1 MGWMM
6 TKHYRPEIDGLRAIS
21 VIGVVLFH
29 LELGFTGGFV
39 GVDVFFVISGY
50 LITGILLRQLGEDR
64 FSLMEFWAR
73 RVRRIVPAAMVMVV
87 GALLIGAFLQT
98 PERYASLARS
108 AMAHVL
114 MASNCYFTRDQGYFA
129 EKSDHE
135 PLLHTWSLSVEEQF
149 YLIFPL
155 IVCFVWKRAPQRLA
169 LVFTSAALISFSWSW
184 IEVVSN
190 PKWAFFLL
198 PARGWEL
205 LVGALLAILPQK
217 TMRSLGD
224 EAWAGL
230 GLVLVLAPM
239 FFFDRQTA
247 FPGPGA
253 LAPVLGAA
261 LLIWTGGSTKIGK
274 LLGWR
279 ALVRIGLI
287 SYSLYLWHWPFVVF
301 AREMVIELTL
311 TWKISLLV
319 ASLLAGYS
327 SWRWVEMPSRSGLLL
342 ATRRRSLIFGLTSAV
357 TLFVIAFSIKASGG
371 FPSRLPAELRL
382 IISDITWN
390 GAEYTS
396 AKSEAMPIG
405 FQDDGPVDFVL
416 WGDSHGASAA
426 PAVNAVATD
435 FKLKGHAYLNNGTPP
450 VTGLWFADMSEASA
464 AEMVALNERVLAEI
478 IDSKP
483 MAVFLVGRWVARCEG
498 YNEAEM
504 VGEPGSLRFT
514 TMLVDSM
521 IPEPTFKEASS
532 ALARQIKAMGARLAV
547 HGIKLV
553 IFQQVPESNESRTA
567 SRFYSM
573 KRFPGTSKVPQFT
586 TTKDEFL
593 KRQKRT
599 MKLLENQTTENVT
612 VIDASSQFFFRDRD
626 QLKVYAERSYYR
638 DEDHLTR
645 AGAMHYLEPA
655 FKKFMSWIPRE
666 ESK

>member
-29 LELGFTGGFV
+29 LELGFPGGFV

-573 KRFPGTSKVPQFT
+573 KRFSGTSKVPQFT

>member
-1 MGWMM
+1 MM
-6 TKHYRPEIDGLRAIS
+6 ANHYRSEIDGLRAVS

-29 LELGFTGGFV
+29 LGLGFPGGFV

-50 LITGILLRQLGEDR
+50 LITGILLRQLGENR
-64 FSLMEFWAR
+64 FSLMDFWAR
-73 RVRRIVPAAMVMVV
+73 RVRRIVPAAIVMVV
-87 GALLIGAFLQT
+87 GTLLIGGLLQT
-98 PERYASLARS
+98 PDRYASLARS

-129 EKSDHE
+129 EKSDYE

-169 LVFTSAALISFSWSW
+169 IVFTSVALISFSWSW
-184 IEVVSN
+184 LEVASD

-205 LVGALLAILPQK
+205 LAGAFLATLPQK
-217 TMRSLGD
+217 TTRSFCD
-224 EAWAGL
+224 EAWAVL
-230 GLVLVLAPM
+230 GLALVLAPM
-239 FFFDRQTA
+239 FLFDRQTA
-247 FPGPGA
+247 FPGPAA
-253 LAPVLGAA
+253 LPPVLGAA
-261 LLIWTGGSTKIGK
+261 LLIWTGGGTKIGK

-279 ALVRIGLI
+279 ALVKIGLI

-301 AREMVIELTL
+301 AREMVLELTV
-311 TWKISLLV
+311 TWKISLLA
-319 ASLLAGYS
+319 ASLLVSYL
-327 SWRWVEMPSRSGLLL
+327 SWRWVEMPFRSGLLL
-342 ATRRRSLIFGLTSAV
+342 ASRRRALIFGLTSAGA
-357 TLFVIAFSIKASGG
+357 LFTIAFSIKSSGG

-396 AKSEAMPIG
+396 AKSESVPIG
-405 FQDDGPVDFVL
+405 FQDDGPVDFIL

-426 PAVNAVATD
+426 PAVNAAALD
-435 FKLKGHAYLNNGTPP
+435 LKLKGNAYLNNGTPP

-464 AEMVALNERVLAEI
+464 TEMVALNERVIAEI

-483 MAVFLVGRWVARCEG
+483 KAVFLVGRWVARCEG

-504 VGEPGSLRFT
+504 IGEPESVRFT
-514 TMLVDSM
+514 TMLIDSM

-547 HGIKLV
+547 HGIELV

-573 KRFPGTSKVPQFT
+573 KRFSGKSKVPQFT

-593 KRQKRT
+593 KRQERT
-599 MKLLENQTTENVT
+599 MNLLERQTTENIR
-612 VIDASSQFFFRDRD
+612 VIDATSQFFFRDRD

-655 FKKFMSWIPRE
+655 FKKFMGWIPRE
-666 ESK
+666 EQQ

>member
-1 MGWMM
+1 MM

-29 LELGFTGGFV
+29 LELGFPGGFV

-573 KRFPGTSKVPQFT
+573 KRFSGTSKVPQFT